1 MSLYLPTMT
10 TDAVYMEAT
19 NPDGSRKWWIGA
31 YAHDGN
37 RSDITF
43 TCWGDHANCPD
54 VIAQGKTI
62 ARGGAAH
69 SQYRQKLQEKDEKGY
84 ETIAT
89 FIYGKGWSGKA
100 RVFPYP
106 EPAKLEFPGTLK
118 GNLSLSSAAGST
130 DHANRLQLELFQTL
144 RGFRLDHREW
154 NGPHF
159 ARPTFPD
166 WQTLYPDPA
175 SALAAI
181 AAVRDGRLN
190 RGLAVRQDNIPWDI
204 GDVLSVLS
212 EQDWVIGNSGL
223 QWDF

>member
-1 MSLYLPTMT
+1 MSLHLPTMT

-37 RSDITF
+37 RNDLTF

-54 VIAQGKTI
+54 VLAQGKTI
-62 ARGGAAH
+62 ARGSAAQ
-69 SQYRQKLQEKDEKGY
+69 SQYRQKRQEKDEKGY
-84 ETIAT
+84 QTIAT

-106 EPAKLEFPGTLK
+106 EPANLEFPGKDL
-118 GNLSLSSAAGST
+118 GHLYLSAAPGSL
-130 DHANRLQLELFQTL
+130 DHANRLQLRLYQTL
-144 RGFRLDHREW
+144 RGYRLDHREW
-154 NGPHF
+154 LGPNTD
-159 ARPTFPD
+159 RPTFPD
-166 WQTLYPDPA
+166 WQTLYPDSA

-181 AAVRDGRLN
+181 TAVRDGRLS
-190 RGLAVRQDNIPWDI
+190 RGLVVRQDNIPWDI
-204 GDVLSVLS
+204 ADALSMLS
-212 EQDWVIGNSGL
+212 EQDWVIGGSGL